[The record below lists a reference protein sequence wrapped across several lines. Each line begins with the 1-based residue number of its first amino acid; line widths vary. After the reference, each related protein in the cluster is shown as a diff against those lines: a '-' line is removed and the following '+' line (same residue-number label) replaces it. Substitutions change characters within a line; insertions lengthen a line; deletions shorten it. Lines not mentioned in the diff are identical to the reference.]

1 MTCPANA
8 PWCCW
13 QRCWDI
19 CPLQHTHPWRDAF
32 VFPLSDLNLPC
43 RTSWGRAEKPGQMFQ
58 FPRTHSFDCIRLDR
72 ISPLALPRGNVK
84 WVMNIIHSA
93 VYISDAEK
101 ALIGSSGIS
110 RLKNLICLDMT
121 QLWKITWLF
130 VCTKAWEICFL
141 VERSRWLREPGV
153 ICPGGKSW
161 MGRQLSVV

>member
-1 MTCPANA
+1 MNCSCTFELQRRYKKLDEVTCPANA

-32 VFPLSDLNLPC
+32 VPPLSDLNRSC
-43 RTSWGRAEKPGQMFQ
+43 YTSWGIAQKPGQMFR
-58 FPRTHSFDCIRLDR
+58 FPHIHSFDCIRRDR

-121 QLWKITWLF
+121 QLRKMSWLY
-130 VCTKAWEICFL
+130 VCTKALET
-141 VERSRWLREPGV
+141 
-153 ICPGGKSW
+153 
-161 MGRQLSVV
+161 